1 MTRGEI
7 GALGETLAAKYLK
20 KNGYRILERNRHQ
33 SHNEIDLI
41 VANREFLVFVEV
53 KTRSAASETLE
64 LPFGTPAEA
73 VGRGKQAR
81 TVRAAQDYL
90 RLHPAKN
97 RQIRMDVVEVYLEK
111 DTGRLL
117 KLHHIPDAFGA

>member
-7 GALGETLAAKYLK
+7 GALGERIAAKYFRR
-20 KNGYRILERNRHQ
+20 NRYRILEKNKRQ

-41 VANREFLVFVEV
+41 VSNRDYIVFVEV
-53 KTRSAASETLE
+53 KTRSACAEDLS
-64 LPFGTPAEA
+64 LPFGSPASA
-73 VGRGKQAR
+73 VDKQKQRR

-90 RLHPAKN
+90 RAHPTQK
-97 RQIRMDVVEVYLEK
+97 QPRMDVVEVYLEK

-117 KLHHIPDAFGA
+117 KLNHSPDAFGA

>member
-7 GALGETLAAKYLK
+7 GALGERLAAKYLK
-20 KNGYRILERNRHQ
+20 KNGYRILDKNKHQ

-41 VANREFLVFVEV
+41 VSNRNDIVFVEV
-53 KTRSAASETLE
+53 KTRSVCADNFY
-64 LPFGTPAEA
+64 LPFGSPAAA
-73 VGRGKQAR
+73 VDKQKQKR

-90 RLHPAKN
+90 RAHPTKK
-97 RQIRMDVVEVYLEK
+97 QPRMDVVEIYLEK
-111 DTGRLL
+111 ETGKLL